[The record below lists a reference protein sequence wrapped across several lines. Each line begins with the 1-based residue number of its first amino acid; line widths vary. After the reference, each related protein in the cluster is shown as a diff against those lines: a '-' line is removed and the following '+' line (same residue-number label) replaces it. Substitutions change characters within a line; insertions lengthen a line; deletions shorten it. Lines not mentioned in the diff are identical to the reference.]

1 MRGLMALMLAALPM
15 AAAAQDIDCDNA
27 MAQQEMNWCAE
38 QDWLAADAELNAV
51 WPMARAAMKEI
62 DAGLPADMR
71 GADKALLEAQRAWLA
86 FRDAECAAA
95 GWPMRGGTAEPLL
108 IYGCLYTLTQ
118 QRTADLRALAEG
130 Y

>member
-1 MRGLMALMLAALPM
+1 MRAGLALVLAALPM

-95 GWPMRGGTAEPLL
+95 GWPMRGGTAERLL

-118 QRTADLRALAEG
+118 QRTADLRVLAEG

>member
-1 MRGLMALMLAALPM
+1 MRGLLIAGLAALALPV
-15 AAAAQDIDCDNA
+15 AAQDIDCAKA

-51 WPMARAAMKEI
+51 WPEARAAMKAI
-62 DAGLPADMR
+62 DADLPEDMR
-71 GADKALLEAQRAWLA
+71 GADKALVAAQRAWIA

-108 IYGCLYTLTQ
+108 IYGCLYTLTAE
-118 QRTADLRALAEG
+118 RTEDLRALAEG